1 MIIVPLASVRKP
13 EDDGGRVVMVN
24 ANGSNLVYVND
35 DELVVVVAA
44 GVSMVDRATLDD
56 SDRGR
61 GTVDSSRRMVLVF
74 LASAMI
80 VYSVVVVVG
89 VEVVE
94 TAVAAM
100 LVWIAFVALVLT
112 DLTNESENVLEGILE
127 GVF

>member
-100 LVWIAFVALVLT
+100 LVWIAF
-112 DLTNESENVLEGILE
+112 DD
-127 GVF
+127 